1 MAVYT
6 HITAEQLSGF
16 LAGYNLGTLVSFEGI
31 AQGVGNTNYHVFTDR
46 GRYILTL
53 FEERRVKA
61 EDLPFFF
68 AFSDHL
74 AQRGILTPQALPDKD
89 GKSFGTLAER
99 AATFLNFLPG
109 KDVPKAK
116 LTPDH
121 CASFGEGLARMHR
134 AAGGFKL
141 KRKNSMGPERWRALS
156 DKTAGGADGF
166 ETGLR
171 AFISEEL
178 ETLSAAWPG
187 TKEAPIPLGT
197 IHADMF
203 PDNIFFL
210 DGRMNAV
217 IDFYFS
223 CTDFYAYDLAISIN
237 AWCFTPDHRFS
248 PERYAALMNSY
259 LAVRGL
265 SAEEKRLLPLLCRG
279 AALRILLSR
288 LEEYLEHD
296 PQKTL
301 MIPHDPGEYLTKLRF
316 HQQEGLPGV

>member
-6 HITAEQLSGF
+6 HITAAQLSDF
-16 LAGYNLGTLVSFEGI
+16 LKGYDLGTLVSFEGI
-31 AQGVGNTNYHVFTDR
+31 AQGVSNTNYHVFTDQ
-46 GRYILTL
+46 GRFILTL

-74 AQRGILTPQALPDKD
+74 SQRGIQTPRALPDKN
-89 GKSFGTLAER
+89 GRSFGMLAER

-109 KDVPKAK
+109 KDIPKVQ
-116 LTPDH
+116 LTADH
-121 CASFGEGLARMHR
+121 CASFGEGLARMHL
-134 AAGGFKL
+134 ASEGFDL
-141 KRKNSMGPERWRALS
+141 KRKNSMGPERWQTLAE
-156 DKTAGGADGF
+156 KTAGGADRF
-166 ETGLR
+166 EPGLR
-171 AFISEEL
+171 AFIAEEL
-178 ETLSAAWPG
+178 QMLMASWPMME
-187 TKEAPIPLGT
+187 EAPIPVGA
-197 IHADMF
+197 IHADLF

-248 PERYAALMNSY
+248 PERYRALMGSY
-259 LAVRGL
+259 LGVRAL
-265 SAEEKRLLPLLCRG
+265 SDEERRLLPLLCRG

-288 LEEYLEHD
+288 LEETLEHD
-296 PQKTL
+296 PEKTL

-316 HQQEGLPGV
+316 HQVEGLPRV